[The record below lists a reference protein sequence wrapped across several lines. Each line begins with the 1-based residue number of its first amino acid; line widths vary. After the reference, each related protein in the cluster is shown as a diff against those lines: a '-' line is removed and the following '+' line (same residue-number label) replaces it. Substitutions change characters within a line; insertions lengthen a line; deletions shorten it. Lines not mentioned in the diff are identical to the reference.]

1 MRRMINVWTETEF
14 TSFSVAIV
22 AGRVVG
28 SVTVCT
34 PEKPMSYVVFS
45 FIYAQG
51 WERRVVSWVVD
62 MLCCA
67 VGQVAP
73 VGVNCKLMP
82 GLENVLASS
91 TGQGTVT
98 VVPLRLVKINKTLV
112 DVSVRVMGG
121 IDVHTMLNHLQT
133 RLKVK
138 EFMDDPII
146 LACPKLLQVI
156 LVLNSRLFGFYVHV
170 FSWYVVYWQFLYIF
184 HVLISVCA
192 RR

>member
-62 MLCCA
+62 TLCCA

-133 RLKVK
+133 RLK